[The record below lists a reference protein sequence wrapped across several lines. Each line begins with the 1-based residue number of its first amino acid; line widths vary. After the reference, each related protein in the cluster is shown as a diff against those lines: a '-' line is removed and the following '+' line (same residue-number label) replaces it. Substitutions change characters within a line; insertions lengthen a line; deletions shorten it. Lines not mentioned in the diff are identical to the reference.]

1 MRNHHWI
8 VLCAVL
14 SFGAGFYYLHSINH
28 QKAPIAES
36 MSTHTERAPA
46 QAQPIETRLPP
57 TPADVAT
64 ARAMVARSTAD
75 TRQQLPTREVPSD
88 AVNAADPRASLE
100 EERAKGEL
108 AWEEHVAAVAASFA
122 RETRDQRWSN
132 EVGES
137 LRAAFGSEEL
147 AAATVQGIDCR
158 TSTCRVEVQDDGSG
172 KLPMIVPML
181 AVQMAES
188 LPNLVA
194 EHIDQPNGKM
204 MMVLY
209 MSR

>member
-1 MRNHHWI
+1 MRNHHRI
-8 VLCAVL
+8 VLCAAL
-14 SFGAGFYYLHSINH
+14 GFGAGFYIHSINH
-28 QKAPIAES
+28 QKAPNAES
-36 MSTHTERAPA
+36 MSTRTERAPA
-46 QAQPIETRLPP
+46 QVPIETRLQS
-57 TPADVAT
+57 TPADFVT
-64 ARAMVARSTAD
+64 ARAMVAGSPAD
-75 TRQQLPTREVPSD
+75 SRQQLPTREVPSD

-108 AWEEHVAAVAASFA
+108 RWKEHVAAVAASFA
-122 RETRDQRWSN
+122 REARDQRWSN
-132 EVGES
+132 EVAES
-137 LRAAFGSEEL
+137 LRATFGSEEL
-147 AAATVQGIDCR
+147 AAATVQSIDCR

-181 AVQMAES
+181 AVQMAGS

>member
-8 VLCAVL
+8 VLCAAL
-14 SFGAGFYYLHSINH
+14 GFGAGFYTHSINR
-28 QKAPIAES
+28 QKARIAES
-36 MSTHTERAPA
+36 MSTRTERAPA
-46 QAQPIETRLPP
+46 QVQAIETRLQS
-57 TPADVAT
+57 TPADFAN
-64 ARAMVARSTAD
+64 ARAMVAGSPAD
-75 TRQQLPTREVPSD
+75 SRQQLPTREVPSD

-108 AWEEHVAAVAASFA
+108 RWKEHVAAVAASFA
-122 RETRDQRWSN
+122 REARDQRWSN

-137 LRAAFGSEEL
+137 LRATFGSEEL
-147 AAATVQGIDCR
+147 AAATVHSIDCR
-158 TSTCRVEVQDDGSG
+158 TNTCRVEVQDDGSG

-181 AVQMAES
+181 AVQMARS

-204 MMVLY
+204 VMVLY